1 MRNSQN
7 MDKNTARKRY
17 STPSSKASYYDFES
31 ALLNISDWEPGGHF
45 AMEPEGE
52 TEILP

>member
-1 MRNSQN
+1 MRKAHN
-7 MDKNTARKRY
+7 MDIMTDRKRY